1 VYGYTLVGR
10 DDISDDFMRRVA
22 KTIVEMLPSGEDI
35 DKKLQESFIRDM
47 YENRALIPF
56 YKGRSRIEG
65 REDRAKWI
73 ETQSKNSVCDVIM
86 EAPGEGQVMEVV
98 EHIVHYAN
106 DVGLHYTLP
115 KEWGM
120 SLATD
125 VVP

>member
-1 VYGYTLVGR
+1 
-10 DDISDDFMRRVA
+10 
-22 KTIVEMLPSGEDI
+22 
-35 DKKLQESFIRDM
+35 
-47 YENRALIPF
+47 
-56 YKGRSRIEG
+56 
-65 REDRAKWI
+65 
-73 ETQSKNSVCDVIM
+73 M

-106 DVGLHYTLP
+106 DVGFHYTLP

>member
-1 VYGYTLVGR
+1 MNSGVVPSNEYPPFNKEITVYGYTLVGR

-73 ETQSKNSVCDVIM
+73 VD
-86 EAPGEGQVMEVV
+86 
-98 EHIVHYAN
+98 
-106 DVGLHYTLP
+106 
-115 KEWGM
+115 
-120 SLATD
+120 
-125 VVP
+125 